1 MPANLPPQYFEAE
14 KRYRLAKE
22 PKDKLKIL
30 QEMFAIMPKHKG
42 TDKLQAD
49 LKFRISK
56 LKKEMQQ
63 KKKVARRGDQYFVDK
78 EGAAQVVLIGAPNV
92 GKSQIL
98 ASLTNA
104 TPEVASY
111 PYTTLK
117 PLCGMMPFENIQ
129 IQLVDT
135 PPISA
140 DFMEPWLSGII
151 RNADLVIVVTDLGA
165 ESMLEETEILLGRL
179 AEYKIQLESEEKETD
194 PLDGIAHKKTSLLGN
209 KSDLERSKENSAFLK
224 DIYAKRFPIFYISA
238 QKGANLEE
246 LKRYIF
252 ERLEILRVY
261 TKTPGKKAD
270 FEDPVILRIG
280 STLLDAAKAIH
291 KDFSRNLKYARIW
304 GAGVYDGQMVQKDF
318 VLEDGH
324 VVEFHI

>member
-22 PKDKLKIL
+22 PRDKLKVL
-30 QEMFAIMPKHKG
+30 QEMYAIMPKHKG

-63 KKKVARRGDQYFVDK
+63 KKKTARRGDQYFVDK

-98 ASLTNA
+98 SSLTNA

-117 PLCGMMPFENIQ
+117 PLCGMIKFENIQ

-135 PPISA
+135 PPISS

-151 RNADLVIVVTDLGA
+151 RNADLVMLVVDLGS
-165 ESMLEETEILLGRL
+165 EIMRSETETVFRRL
-179 AEYKIQLESEEKETD
+179 EEYKIQLEREEGETN
-194 PLDGIAHKKTSLLGN
+194 PLDGIAHKKTNLLAN
-209 KSDLERSKENSAFLK
+209 KGDSERSEGNLTILK
-224 DIYAKRFPIFYISA
+224 DQYGQRFPIFPISA
-238 QKGANLEE
+238 QKGINVEE

-261 TKTPGKKAD
+261 TKTPGKTAD
-270 FEDPVILRIG
+270 FEDPVILSIG

-291 KDFSRNLKYARIW
+291 KDFARDLKYARIW

-318 VLEDGH
+318 VLKDGH

>member
-22 PKDKLKIL
+22 PRDKLRIL

-63 KKKVARRGDQYFVDK
+63 KKKTTRRGDQYFVDK

-98 ASLTNA
+98 SSVTNA

-117 PLCGMMPFENIQ
+117 PLCGMIPFENIQ

-135 PPISA
+135 PPISS

-151 RNADLVIVVTDLGA
+151 RNADLVMLVVDLGSENMRA
-165 ESMLEETEILLGRL
+165 ETKTVFRRLE
-179 AEYKIQLESEEKETD
+179 EYKIQLETEEKETD
-194 PLDGIAHKKTSLLGN
+194 PLDGVAHKKTSLLAN
-209 KSDLERSKENSAFLK
+209 KSDSGRSEENLTVLK
-224 DIYAKRFPIFYISA
+224 DLYGKRFPIFPISA
-238 QKGANLEE
+238 QKGINIQE
-246 LKRYIF
+246 LKRYVF

-261 TKTPGKKAD
+261 TKTRGKRAD
-270 FEDPVILRIG
+270 FEDPVILKIG
-280 STLLDAAKAIH
+280 STLLDAARTIH
-291 KDFSRNLKYARIW
+291 KDFAFNLKYARIW
-304 GAGVYDGQMVQKDF
+304 GTGVYDGQMVQKDF
-318 VLEDGH
+318 VLLDGH